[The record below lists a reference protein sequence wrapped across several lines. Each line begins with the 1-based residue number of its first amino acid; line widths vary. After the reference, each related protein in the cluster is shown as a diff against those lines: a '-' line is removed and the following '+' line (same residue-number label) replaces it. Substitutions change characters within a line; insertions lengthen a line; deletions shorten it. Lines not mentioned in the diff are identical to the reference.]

1 MMNGLYIA
9 DNRRRFVFART
20 RMREKNRTYT
30 PSGLNCKL
38 RAHTYTRIH
47 TSNCFASSFFFSSL
61 SRAYIRMCITIE
73 REHH

>member
-1 MMNGLYIA
+1 MMNGLCIA

-38 RAHTYTRIH
+38 RAHTYTHTYTHRIVLPRR
-47 TSNCFASSFFFSSL
+47 SLFL
-61 SRAYIRMCITIE
+61 SRAYVRVCITIE